1 MEVDS
6 VRQQFQESS
15 QMNEP
20 GGGEG
25 GEGERRKREVER
37 EDL

>member
-1 MEVDS
+1 M
-6 VRQQFQESS
+6 RQQFQESS

-25 GEGERRKREVER
+25 GEGGEGERRKREVER